1 MQSIPRHNLQLSFQ
15 MIPKHQYDM
24 IPAVLLQPQITNTTL
39 KDIPQPPT
47 GFHLP
52 RLSPRTYLVYLAT
65 AGGVNRLVRDKI
77 SPYLM
82 YIHEIEPFF
91 SIDLCFISQACY
103 LPKYIVSYCEG
114 HQTYFKSLNSNESSE
129 AQKSNLT
136 QLCVFKHVYG
146 NTGNKGYFNYCL
158 LSVKLGY
165 FWSICRIFSQP
176 KQGEFRLSPEKNIYQ
191 KTNPELFVRL

>member
-1 MQSIPRHNLQLSFQ
+1 
-15 MIPKHQYDM
+15 
-24 IPAVLLQPQITNTTL
+24 
-39 KDIPQPPT
+39 
-47 GFHLP
+47 
-52 RLSPRTYLVYLAT
+52 
-65 AGGVNRLVRDKI
+65 
-77 SPYLM
+77 M

-176 KQGEFRLSPEKNIYQ
+176 KQGEFRLSPEKSMCRYYPRLILRKVVHNVTNVTKTLHYKMSTNLRNKTTHQ
-191 KTNPELFVRL
+191 KKPPTRNDFWR

>member
-1 MQSIPRHNLQLSFQ
+1 
-15 MIPKHQYDM
+15 
-24 IPAVLLQPQITNTTL
+24 
-39 KDIPQPPT
+39 
-47 GFHLP
+47 
-52 RLSPRTYLVYLAT
+52 
-65 AGGVNRLVRDKI
+65 
-77 SPYLM
+77 M
-82 YIHEIEPFF
+82 YIDEIEPFLP
-91 SIDLCFISQACY
+91 IHLCFISQACY

-136 QLCVFKHVYG
+136 QFCVFKHVYG

-176 KQGEFRLSPEKNIYQ
+176 KQGEFRLSPEKMFTGVLIQRINIKLHCFKIYANDFLLILDRYLILNLVYTGILTIV
-191 KTNPELFVRL
+191 KIW

>member
-1 MQSIPRHNLQLSFQ
+1 
-15 MIPKHQYDM
+15 
-24 IPAVLLQPQITNTTL
+24 
-39 KDIPQPPT
+39 
-47 GFHLP
+47 
-52 RLSPRTYLVYLAT
+52 
-65 AGGVNRLVRDKI
+65 
-77 SPYLM
+77 M
-82 YIHEIEPFF
+82 YIHEIEPFL

-136 QLCVFKHVYG
+136 QFCVFKHVYG

-165 FWSICRIFSQP
+165 FWTICRIFSQP
-176 KQGEFRLSPEKNIYQ
+176 KQGEFRLSPEKNTPVEVSRVCSRHVALVEKLY
-191 KTNPELFVRL
+191 KMLELNFEANLVCMIHEMR